1 MELNELIPLLV
12 TILGA
17 LAAIVISRTK
27 RDDVATKAQDIVNTM
42 ASELRGE
49 NSKQY
54 ARIDALE
61 THNHKLESDNAVL
74 RSDLDE
80 KSTQLTATNTR
91 LALLVAE
98 LHEVRM
104 TVQRMTTERAVVDG
118 ELEKERTRA
127 GDLDRQLTAARA
139 RITELEIKV
148 IRLEARLDAKAEA
161 EAGVVQ
167 PLLEGFAKL
176 LQDVTVNAPALAR
189 KIETGKLPA
198 VTDMLKPTNTDSSG
212 D

>member
-1 MELNELIPLLV
+1 MNLSELIPLFV
-12 TILGA
+12 TVLGA

-49 NSKQY
+49 NAKQY

-61 THNHKLESDNAVL
+61 THNHKLETDNAVL
-74 RSDLDE
+74 RSDLDD

-91 LALLVAE
+91 LALVVAE
-98 LHEVRM
+98 LNEVRA
-104 TVQRMTTERAVVDG
+104 TVQRMKNERAAVDI
-118 ELEKERTRA
+118 ELEKERGRA
-127 GDLDRQLTAARA
+127 GDLDKQLTAARA

-148 IRLEARLDAKAEA
+148 IRLEARLDAKTEA

-167 PLLEGFAKL
+167 PLLDGFAKL
-176 LQDVTVNAPALAR
+176 LQDVTVNAIAR

-198 VTDMLKPTNTDSSG
+198 VTDMLKPATETKDPIA
-212 D
+212 